1 MGALWQDM
9 RYGIRMLTKSPSFTI
24 VAVLTLALGIAAST
38 ALFAVLKALVLDPFP
53 FPESDR
59 IVYVWND
66 VGWPLSTPD
75 FKDIREQNR
84 SFEEIGAFTH
94 ERYNLGLESP
104 ESVYGVRCTSGVL
117 RTLGMAPLL
126 GRWLEE
132 DDESPGA
139 EQVAVI
145 SHSLWSRC
153 FAADPNVL
161 GKSVRLNGRGTT
173 VVGVMPASFE
183 FPSVWYGGND
193 YELWVPLRFGSR
205 SRGNYWLLG
214 IGRLKENVS
223 VQAADADLKII
234 GKRLARAYPDTN
246 LHKPMVVHSL
256 HWQMTRRMAS
266 GMRILFGAVTL
277 LLLVACA
284 NVAGMLLARGTRRQ
298 GEFAVR
304 LALGARRLTVVRLI
318 LAETLL
324 LGLLA
329 SAAGVLLAVWGVDI
343 VRNLIPPALVTGARR
358 AAIRVDGTVLLFSIG
373 LALLT
378 SFASGLLPAVTT
390 AYAPVRETLKEGGRS
405 RTGSHLRYRFLRQ
418 LVAAQIAIAVVL
430 ANGAI
435 LLSGSYLNVFEA
447 NRRLDTQQVISA
459 EIVLPGEQYDQ
470 ERVRIQFWD
479 QLSERIAALPG
490 VRAVGVTTK
499 LPLEGGTS
507 RAILVDDEV
516 YDPTARRTYVEESL
530 ITSGYFAAMGLALLS
545 GRPPESQDAS
555 AESVG
560 IVINRAMAEHFWA
573 GENPVG
579 KRVRPNSSEPQFNA
593 HVLGVVEDTR
603 QWNAEHAPRP
613 EMYFPYAF
621 WAHESANLI
630 VRATGDA
637 QVLTPMIRSEL
648 AALDR
653 GLPLAN
659 VRTMKEV
666 LQASNSGR
674 RMSALLINTFMVTAL
689 ILTAVGIYGTLSYH
703 LLQRQRDIGIRIA
716 MGALPGDVLNFVLRQ
731 AGVWVIAGLL
741 IGMALAGV
749 SSLILRSQVY
759 GISPW
764 HPLPLLLGLTAVGTA
779 ASLACL
785 LPARHA
791 AKIGPMEAL
800 RYE

>member
-1 MGALWQDM
+1 
-9 RYGIRMLTKSPSFTI
+9 
-24 VAVLTLALGIAAST
+24 
-38 ALFAVLKALVLDPFP
+38 
-53 FPESDR
+53 
-59 IVYVWND
+59 
-66 VGWPLSTPD
+66 
-75 FKDIREQNR
+75 
-84 SFEEIGAFTH
+84 
-94 ERYNLGLESP
+94 
-104 ESVYGVRCTSGVL
+104 
-117 RTLGMAPLL
+117 MAPLL

-132 DDESPGA
+132 NDENPGA
-139 EQVAVI
+139 EPVAVI

-161 GKSVRLNGRGTT
+161 GRSVRLNGRDTT
-173 VVGVMPASFE
+173 VVGVMPALFE
-183 FPSVWYGGND
+183 FPSVWYSGND
-193 YELWVPLRFGSR
+193 YELWVPLHFGSR
-205 SRGNYWLLG
+205 SRGNHWLLG
-214 IGRLKENVS
+214 IGRLKEDVS

-234 GKRLARAYPDTN
+234 GKRLAQMYPDTN
-246 LHKPMVVHSL
+246 LRKPMVVHSL

-304 LALGARRLTVVRLI
+304 LALGAPRHTVVRLI

-324 LGLLA
+324 LGLLGSTVGA
-329 SAAGVLLAVWGVDI
+329 LLAVWGVDI
-343 VRNLIPPALVTGARR
+343 MRNLIPPALVTGARR

-378 SFASGLLPAVTT
+378 SFVSGLLPAVTA

-405 RTGSHLRYRFLRQ
+405 RTGSHLRYRCLRQ

-435 LLSGSYLNVFEA
+435 LLSGSYLKVFEA
-447 NRRLDTQQVISA
+447 NRRLNTQQVISA
-459 EIVLPGEQYDQ
+459 EIALPGEQYDQ
-470 ERVRIQFWD
+470 ERARIQFWD
-479 QLSERIAALPG
+479 QLSERVLALPG
-490 VRAVGVTTK
+490 VQAVGVTTK

-507 RAILVDDEV
+507 RSVLVDDEV
-516 YDPTARRTYVEESL
+516 YDPTTRRINVEESY
-530 ITSGYFAAMGLALLS
+530 ITSGYFAAMGLTLLS
-545 GRPPESQDAS
+545 GRPPELHDAS

-579 KRVRPNSSEPQFNA
+579 KRVRANSSEPSFNA
-593 HVLGVVEDTR
+593 YVLGVVEDTR

-613 EMYFPYAF
+613 EMYFPSTF

-630 VRATGDA
+630 VRATGNA
-637 QVLTPMIRSEL
+637 QVLVPMIRSEL
-648 AALDR
+648 ASLDHD
-653 GLPLAN
+653 LPLAN

-666 LQASNSGR
+666 LQVSNSGR
-674 RMSALLINTFMVTAL
+674 RMSALLINAFMVTAL
-689 ILTAVGIYGTLSYH
+689 VLTAVGIYGTLSYH

-716 MGALPGDVLNFVLRQ
+716 MGALPGDVLNLVLRQ

-764 HPLPLLLGLTAVGTA
+764 HPLPLLLGLAAVGGA
-779 ASLACL
+779 AALACL
-785 LPARHA
+785 LPALRA
-791 AKIGPMEAL
+791 TRIDPMVTL